1 MKNITKH
8 FPHYFPLLGIF
19 VAAIIGFSV
28 FSYDRS
34 FQVLISI
41 AVAVSYVVWGIIHHY
56 LHHDLYL
63 EVVIEYLIV
72 AALGLVTLFS
82 LLFRV

>member
-1 MKNITKH
+1 MKDITRH
-8 FPHYFPLLGIF
+8 FPHYFPLIGIF
-19 VAAIIGFSV
+19 VAAVLGFV
-28 FSYDRS
+28 IFSYDRS

-56 LHHDLYL
+56 LHKDLYL
-63 EVVIEYLIV
+63 EVVIEYIIV

>member
-1 MKNITKH
+1 M
-8 FPHYFPLLGIF
+8 GIF
-19 VAAIIGFSV
+19 VAAVLGFV
-28 FSYDRS
+28 IFSYDRS

-56 LHHDLYL
+56 LHKDLYL
-63 EVVIEYLIV
+63 EVVIEYIIV